1 MVGNLFRRSRDHKQ
15 RVNKKENVEIDSG
28 ATTGGQV

>member
-1 MVGNLFRRSRDHKQ
+1 MLGNLFRRSTDHNQ
-15 RVNKKENVEIDSG
+15 RVNKKENFEIDSG